1 MVNFLKSP
9 LIHIWEVIFIKLIK
23 QREYNDCSIACLVM
37 IINYYYNQ
45 NYDLDRLKLEL
56 NYSEEILS
64 FYDITQICQKYF
76 LTTKALQIQN
86 DLEQINKKV
95 YLAQVVN
102 QVGLLHFVVVEKQNN
117 HLIIYDPLKDKKEKI
132 TYKDFYEIFTGYV
145 LIFNSNYKKFKANYT
160 SLFKLFDFYL
170 GYCFYIILNIFSIL
184 LTILEM
190 RFLYVYSLSIIN
202 QNNSYFLYLYFLC
215 IFLINIFLNEI
226 SKFLLNKYYQKT
238 KTKKLE
244 IFYYYYY
251 LVENNIKLDVINSYS
266 EIEFISSFQTY
277 VLLNT
282 ISGLINSLVILFVIF
297 YINKIIFLVLFSFD
311 IFWLLI
317 SLVHNFFINKNK
329 KTSKASINLL
339 THFIDKNKLIDEK
352 LTLKIINKDIFK
364 NQIDYLSILFNVLEK
379 ISMLLIYYLSWDLL
393 KFNYIEFSI
402 LLIIILFKAIHTS
415 DLKKLVY
422 FLQNFIKY
430 KQLLI
435 KFNNYKTTNNYLRLN
450 EINNIKDISK
460 FSLNKHICHLDDLEI
475 KYTTI
480 LQNIIINQSEL
491 NIFNHNLIQ
500 TIIKK
505 YQINLV
511 KVINLENVS
520 KLEQEFIKLL
530 RIFYLDYKYLLFN
543 DNFEIIDK
551 KDISLVL
558 DLFRSYSNSS
568 LILTSN
574 DIKYNLISKD

>member
-1 MVNFLKSP
+1 
-9 LIHIWEVIFIKLIK
+9 
-23 QREYNDCSIACLVM
+23 M

>member
-1 MVNFLKSP
+1 
-9 LIHIWEVIFIKLIK
+9 
-23 QREYNDCSIACLVM
+23 M

-86 DLEQINKKV
+86 DLEEINKKV

>member
-215 IFLINIFLNEI
+215 IFF
-226 SKFLLNKYYQKT
+226 NKYFFKW
-238 KTKKLE
+238 
-244 IFYYYYY
+244 
-251 LVENNIKLDVINSYS
+251 NI
-266 EIEFISSFQTY
+266 
-277 VLLNT
+277 
-282 ISGLINSLVILFVIF
+282 
-297 YINKIIFLVLFSFD
+297 
-311 IFWLLI
+311 
-317 SLVHNFFINKNK
+317 
-329 KTSKASINLL
+329 
-339 THFIDKNKLIDEK
+339 
-352 LTLKIINKDIFK
+352 
-364 NQIDYLSILFNVLEK
+364 
-379 ISMLLIYYLSWDLL
+379 
-393 KFNYIEFSI
+393 
-402 LLIIILFKAIHTS
+402 
-415 DLKKLVY
+415 
-422 FLQNFIKY
+422 
-430 KQLLI
+430 
-435 KFNNYKTTNNYLRLN
+435 
-450 EINNIKDISK
+450 
-460 FSLNKHICHLDDLEI
+460 
-475 KYTTI
+475 
-480 LQNIIINQSEL
+480 
-491 NIFNHNLIQ
+491 
-500 TIIKK
+500 
-505 YQINLV
+505 
-511 KVINLENVS
+511 
-520 KLEQEFIKLL
+520 
-530 RIFYLDYKYLLFN
+530 
-543 DNFEIIDK
+543 
-551 KDISLVL
+551 
-558 DLFRSYSNSS
+558 
-568 LILTSN
+568 
-574 DIKYNLISKD
+574 

>member
-1 MVNFLKSP
+1 
-9 LIHIWEVIFIKLIK
+9 
-23 QREYNDCSIACLVM
+23 M

-86 DLEQINKKV
+86 DLEEINKKV

-244 IFYYYYY
+244 IFYYYYYY

>member
-1 MVNFLKSP
+1 
-9 LIHIWEVIFIKLIK
+9 
-23 QREYNDCSIACLVM
+23 M

-364 NQIDYLSILFNVLEK
+364 NQINYLSILFNVLEK

>member
-244 IFYYYYY
+244 IFYYYY

>member
-1 MVNFLKSP
+1 M
-9 LIHIWEVIFIKLIK
+9 IFIKLIK